1 MVILYDIGIFAY
13 HYSIFIASFFHKKAK
28 SWIAGR
34 KNIFEKLEAVIP
46 GNENLVWVHC
56 ASLGEFEQGR
66 PIIEKIKSLQPGT
79 KILLTF
85 FSPSGYEIRKDYS
98 EADYIFYLPIDTQ
111 ANARQFINI
120 TKPRIAVFIK
130 YEFWYHYLNQLHK
143 NNIPTYIASAIFRKE
158 QHFFKWYGDWWRSIL
173 KNITHIFVQN
183 QRALELLKGIN
194 LSNISL
200 SGDTRFDRVIEIS
213 QQKKSI
219 PSIEQFKNNHL
230 VLIAGSTWPEDEVM
244 LIEFI
249 NSNEKPM
256 KFIIA
261 PHEIEEAKIERLE
274 KSFSAKNCI
283 RFSQAS
289 KETLKEAQV
298 LIIDNIGMLS
308 SLYQYAE
315 IAYIGGGFGKGIHN
329 ILEAAV
335 YGMPVIFGPN
345 YHKFNEA
352 VDLIERGGAFSIN
365 NHHEFCSKID
375 LMLFNNYTL
384 KIAAEI
390 TKNYVRE
397 QQGAT
402 EKILDFI
409 YKNSTQSKAS

>member
-1 MVILYDIGIFAY
+1 MVILYNIGIFAY
-13 HYSIFIASFFHKKAK
+13 HSSIFIASFFHKKAK

-34 KNIFEKLEAVIP
+34 KNIFEKLEAAIP

-66 PIIEKIKSLQPGT
+66 PIIEKIKNRKPDV

-98 EADYIFYLPIDTQ
+98 GADYIFYLPIDTLE
-111 ANARQFINI
+111 NARRFINI
-120 TKPRIAVFIK
+120 TKPRIAIFVK

-183 QRALELLKGIN
+183 QRSLELLKSIN

-219 PSIEQFKNNHL
+219 PPIEQFKNNHL
-230 VLIAGSTWPEDEVM
+230 VLIAGSTWPEDEAM

-274 KSFSAKNCI
+274 KSFSTKNCI
-283 RFSQAS
+283 RFSKAG

-352 VDLIERGGAFSIN
+352 VDLIERGGAFSIGN
-365 NHHEFCSKID
+365 DEELRSKID

-402 EKILDFI
+402 EKTLDFI
-409 YKNSTQSKAS
+409 YRNLTQSKAS